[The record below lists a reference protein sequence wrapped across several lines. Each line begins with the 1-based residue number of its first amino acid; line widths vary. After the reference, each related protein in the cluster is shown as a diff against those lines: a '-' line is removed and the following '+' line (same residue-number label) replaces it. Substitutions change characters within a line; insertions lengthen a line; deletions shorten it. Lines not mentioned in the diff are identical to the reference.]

1 MGKLKDL
8 INQNGD
14 KIGEILRFGMTG
26 VVSTLAT
33 YLFYYI
39 FLNWLNPTMS
49 FTIAYLIAMAINYVM
64 TTSFTF
70 KVKAS
75 KKNAAGFVVSNV
87 INYGL
92 CALFLNFFIW
102 IGVSEKF
109 APIPMYMIC
118 IPINFLIVRYIM
130 KK

>member
-1 MGKLKDL
+1 MGKVKDL

-14 KIGEILRFGMTG
+14 KIGEILRFGVTG

-49 FTIAYLIAMAINYVM
+49 FTIAYLIAMAINYLM

-70 KVKAS
+70 RVKAN
-75 KKNAAGFVVSNV
+75 KKNAVGFVVSNA
-87 INYGL
+87 INYIL
-92 CALFLNFFIW
+92 CALFLNLFIW
-102 IGVSEKF
+102 VGISKQL

-118 IPINFLIVRYIM
+118 IPINFLIVRFVM
-130 KK
+130 K

>member
-1 MGKLKDL
+1 MRQVKEFVNWNRG
-8 INQNGD
+8 
-14 KIGEILRFGMTG
+14 KIGEILRFGVTG
-26 VVSTLAT
+26 IVSTLAT

-39 FLNWLNPTMS
+39 FLNWLNPTIS
-49 FTIAYLIAMAINYVM
+49 FSFAYLIAMLINYVM

-70 KVKAS
+70 KVKAN
-75 KKNAAGFVVSNV
+75 KKNATGFVVSNV

-102 IGVSEKF
+102 MGVREKI

-118 IPINFLIVRYIM
+118 IPINFLIVRFVM
-130 KK
+130 K